1 LFFVGCSI
9 MRASVECT
17 VVSMLSC
24 LMLCAEG
31 GGFSNFVDIFNVTA
45 GIWSTAILSE
55 ARFQLAA
62 TSLPNFGIA
71 IFAGGRGTHCHY
83 CFSNC
88 IWKILSCL
96 IICAVDDF
104 SLIMP
109 PVFSKV
115 VDIFNVTSG
124 TWSTANL
131 SEARQALAATS
142 LPDAGSAFFAGGG
155 STCCDVYYVD
165 LVL

>member
-1 LFFVGCSI
+1 MYPPLQCELPDVPNMLTLGNGLQ
-9 MRASVECT
+9 RT
-17 VVSMLSC
+17 VTQRQ
-24 LMLCAEG
+24 G
-31 GGFSNFVDIFNVTA
+31 
-45 GIWSTAILSE
+45 
-55 ARFQLAA
+55 
-62 TSLPNFGIA
+62 
-71 IFAGGRGTHCHY
+71 
-83 CFSNC
+83 

-131 SEARQALAATS
+131 SEARFDLTSTS
-142 LPDAGSAFFAGGG
+142 LPNAGIAFFAGGRGTLCDDIFLLRLQGG
-155 STCCDVYYVD
+155 S
-165 LVL
+165 